1 MLLQRRLTFQQNR
14 VSLKTSPLTQ
24 RAVAVHTAPMT
35 SPKNPLFAWQGRD
48 HAARSM
54 YALSLHAPPL
64 LRGRA
69 LRLLSS
75 FKSAVLVDEM
85 VALVMDD
92 SRDVWE
98 RRAGLWALAAV
109 PTGELYL
116 PEFAQFFEPT
126 YPSYDMVSPE
136 DFIGFIARH
145 PRNRGWAFD
154 AMASKPPEVYLE
166 WLLYG
171 RNIAVDGVDTYP
183 FFYPYLVEFERQHPG
198 SIPSDDLTPP
208 DEDEPADER
217 GPELTYPEGFVKGE
231 LWALY
236 ELALAGDE
244 DAFSTL
250 NDAANYSYD
259 DPNRRAAA
267 IHLIGKLKDR
277 YPAAVDKLMLTLR
290 YASDPPAL
298 PGGFDGINYLRYEA
312 GEALRD
318 HPTSAAWEAM
328 IDTYLTY
335 IDNLLSAF
343 LEEWIQDLTDQLS
356 GVPVPRYGYRWGLK
370 RYWLTGLSGQV

>member
-1 MLLQRRLTFQQNR
+1 
-14 VSLKTSPLTQ
+14 
-24 RAVAVHTAPMT
+24 
-35 SPKNPLFAWQGRD
+35 
-48 HAARSM
+48 M
-54 YALSLHAPPL
+54 YALSLYAPPL

-145 PRNRGWAFD
+145 PRNRAWAFD
-154 AMASKPPEVYLE
+154 SMASKPPEAYLE
-166 WLLYG
+166 WLLSG
-171 RNIAVDGVDTYP
+171 RSTWVDGVDTYP
-183 FFYPYLVEFERQHPG
+183 IFYPYLVDFERQHPG
-198 SIPSDDLTPP
+198 SVSPDYLTPP
-208 DEDEPADER
+208 DDDEPADDPEPEQLIYPD
-217 GPELTYPEGFVKGE
+217 GPVWGE

-236 ELALAGDE
+236 ESALAGDE

-250 NDAANYSYD
+250 NHATRYSYD

-267 IHLIGKLKDR
+267 IHLIGKLKDS
-277 YPAAVDKLMLTLR
+277 YPAAVNTLMLTLR

-298 PGGFDGINYLRYEA
+298 PNGFESINYLRYEA

-318 HPTSAAWEAM
+318 HPTPAVWEAM

-370 RYWLTGLSGQV
+370 RYWLMGLSGRG